1 MGSRHFSYAAMV
13 LALAATYFA
22 AAKLGL
28 SLALIAEQVSP
39 VWPPTG
45 IALAAIVLLGY
56 RAWPGIAAG
65 AFLANI
71 TANEP
76 IGTTLGITIG
86 NTLEAVVGAWLLRRV
101 ADFDCTLERLTDV
114 LALMTLGATVSTMIS
129 ATIGVT
135 SLCLGGVHPW
145 EKFTLLWSVWWL
157 GDATGALVV
166 TPAILTWAC
175 RPRVVRPR
183 SNPIEAAALAI
194 ALAGVGLTVFAAQ
207 VPSIT
212 AEQPLEYGIFAII
225 VWAALR
231 FGQRGTATVILA
243 TSAVAIWGT
252 LNGFGPF
259 GQGTL
264 HQNLISLQAFLAIV
278 TVTALLLAAALAERD
293 LADRRRAVDRA
304 VTHVLAESAT
314 VEEAAPRVLREI
326 GTGLGWEVGAFWAM
340 DREAR
345 TLHCT
350 EMWQNLTNQAI
361 HFLSASRS
369 QQFRLGEGL
378 PGRVWSAAES
388 AWIENIAVDPN
399 FPRAP
404 SAQQDGL
411 RSALGFPVLLEGQVL
426 GVMEFFSRRVRPL
439 DRAMLQAL
447 AAIGSQFGQFIDRRR
462 ASERLRESERNLRL
476 IAENT
481 TDAVFAYSLDRRL
494 IYVNPAFET
503 LWGRPAAELLTT
515 PIAKFLHPEDAP
527 RCRALLDD
535 AFRGKAFVG
544 EEFRVMSSDGTD
556 KWCLSSGGPLLAA
569 DGVQIG
575 VQGRAHDITDRKR
588 ADEALREAGRRKD
601 EFLAMLGHELRNP
614 LAPIRNGL
622 QFLRRSESPSPQG
635 ERVRDLVER
644 QVEHLTRLVDDL
656 LDISRIT
663 RGRIELRRERVN
675 LAEVVNRAAD
685 LVRPLIQER
694 GHELTIILPPHPV
707 YVDGDAVRLAQ
718 VLANLLNN
726 AAKYTE
732 PGGHILLAATS
743 EPSEVVIRVRDD
755 GIGIDPELL
764 PHVFDMFVQA
774 DGTLDRA
781 HGGLGVGLSLVKRL
795 VEMHNGSAAA
805 RSDGMNRGSEFVVR
819 LPTVVEPE
827 RAEPIGVPPNGVY
840 QSRGRRVLVV
850 DDNVDAAQSLA
861 MLLEFRGHEVRVA
874 HDGQAAVPAVCDF
887 RPDVVLLDL
896 GLPGMNGYEVAREV
910 RSRPEF
916 ANLVLAAVTG
926 YGQEEDRRRSRE
938 AGFDYHFV
946 KPVDPKDLE
955 SLLASV

>member
-1 MGSRHFSYAAMV
+1 MGLRHFLYAVMV
-13 LALAATYFA
+13 LALAATYFV
-22 AAKLGL
+22 AAKVGL

-45 IALAAIVLLGY
+45 IALAAIVLLGN
-56 RAWPGIAAG
+56 RVWPGIAAG
-65 AFLANI
+65 AFLANL
-71 TANEP
+71 TAHEP
-76 IGTTLGITIG
+76 IGTTVGITIG

-101 ADFDCTLERLTDV
+101 AEFDCTLERLTDV

-135 SLCLGGVHPW
+135 SLCLGGLHSW
-145 EKFTLLWSVWWL
+145 DKFTTLWSVWWL
-157 GDATGALVV
+157 GDATGALAV

-175 RPRVVRPR
+175 RPRVIRPR
-183 SNPIEAAALAI
+183 SNPIEAAALAV
-194 ALAGVGLTVFAAQ
+194 ALAGVGLIVFAAQ

-243 TSAVAIWGT
+243 TSVLAIWGT
-252 LNGFGPF
+252 LHGFGPF

-304 VTHVLAESAT
+304 VTHVLAESGT

-326 GTGLGWEVGAFWAM
+326 GTGLAWEVGAFWAM
-340 DREAR
+340 DREAEVLFCAQSWHSPEHR
-345 TLHCT
+345 G
-350 EMWQNLTNQAI
+350 E
-361 HFLSASRS
+361 HFLTESQSRR
-369 QQFRLGEGL
+369 FRLGEGL
-378 PGRVWSAAES
+378 PGRVWSAAEPV
-388 AWIENIAVDPN
+388 WIETISVDPN
-399 FPRAP
+399 LSRAP
-404 SAQQDGL
+404 SARQEGL
-411 RSALGFPVLLEGQVL
+411 RSALGFPVLLEGEVL

-462 ASERLRESERNLRL
+462 AAERLRESEQNLRL

-481 TDAVFAYSLDRRL
+481 TDAVFAYALDRRL

-503 LWGRPAAELLTT
+503 LTGRPVAELFTT
-515 PIAKFLHPEDAP
+515 PIAKFLHPQDAP
-527 RCRALLDD
+527 RFRALLDD
-535 AFRGKAFVG
+535 AFRGSAFVG
-544 EEFRVMSSDGTD
+544 EEFRVVTSGGTE
-556 KWCLSSGGPLLAA
+556 KWCLSSGGPLLDAG
-569 DGVQIG
+569 GVQIG

-588 ADEALREAGRRKD
+588 VDEALREAGRRKD

-622 QFLRRSESPSPQG
+622 QFLRRSEPLGPQAG
-635 ERVRDLVER
+635 RVRDMVER
-644 QVEHLTRLVDDL
+644 QFEHLTRLVDDL

-663 RGRIELRRERVN
+663 RGRIELRRARVN
-675 LAEVVNRAAD
+675 LSEVIDRAAE
-685 LVRPLIQER
+685 LVRPLIEER
-694 GHELTIILPPHPV
+694 RHELTIALPPQSV
-707 YVDGDAVRLAQ
+707 YLEADAVRLAQ

-726 AAKYTE
+726 AAKYTD
-732 PGGHILLAATS
+732 PGGHIQLAATS
-743 EPSEVVIRVRDD
+743 EQGEVVIRVRDD
-755 GIGIDPELL
+755 GIGIAPELL

-781 HGGLGVGLSLVKRL
+781 QGGLGLGLSLVKHL
-795 VEMHNGSAAA
+795 VELHKGSVAAFSA
-805 RSDGMNRGSEFVVR
+805 GMNRGSEFVVR
-819 LPTVVEPE
+819 LPTVPEPE
-827 RAEPIGVPPNGVY
+827 MAEPTGVRPNGVY
-840 QSRGRRVLVV
+840 QSHGRRVLVV
-850 DDNVDAAQSLA
+850 DDNVDAAESLA
-861 MLLEFRGHEVRVA
+861 MLLKFRGHEVRVA
-874 HDGQAAVPAVCDF
+874 HDGQAAVPAVFDF
-887 RPDVVLLDL
+887 HPDVVLLDL

-916 ANLVLAAVTG
+916 AKLVLAAVTG

-938 AGFDYHFV
+938 AGFDHHFV
-946 KPVDPKDLE
+946 KPVDPKDLD